1 MEFLFFLLFIAVMIF
16 GVGGVLRAGASTTKA
31 VFKTVS
37 SGGNIIDNFK
47 EEIREMGPLEAQ
59 IVPAKITLGD
69 KLVDVYEVK
78 IRGLLNASYA
88 CDLVLVTS
96 IFDFTSQKYEA
107 ILSSLDFFREKQ
119 TEGFQNVVEVGRIS
133 PNQGYKNWVKVA
145 TLYPETLT
153 ATRSGDRIV
162 RVMVRAM
169 PETEVSKI
177 EYGLHDEGT
186 TIFSTA
192 AISRMINFQEK
203 GWLETIEE
211 REEARVLMVKIAVSV
226 ASHEGSMNPSEG
238 KVIQQWIKKQLESI
252 RESDVD
258 RIKAKLNDAL
268 KAAFADAEGGVLD
281 REALISKL
289 KAIDIK
295 SLNRSL
301 LEFLVDVIGAD
312 GEITASEM
320 ALVRSISEKLGFD
333 YDEVKAMSDKA
344 FLSMDVI
351 PSVEE
356 SLEGLLGIDPSWSKE
371 QILSHLRR
379 EFSKWNGRIQ
389 ALEDPS
395 EKDKAQRMLDAIAAA
410 RKKYGAN

>member
-1 MEFLFFLLFIAVMIF
+1 MEFLFVILFFAVMIF

-47 EEIREMGPLEAQ
+47 EEIREMGPLEVEV
-59 IVPAKITLGD
+59 VPAKITLGD
-69 KLVDVYEVK
+69 RLVDVFEVK
-78 IRGLLNASYA
+78 VRGLLNASYA

-96 IFDFTSQKYEA
+96 IFDFTNQKYEA
-107 ILSSLDFFREKQ
+107 ILSSLDFFKEKQ
-119 TEGFQNVVEVGRIS
+119 TEGFQNIVEVGRIL

-145 TLYPETLT
+145 TLFPETLT
-153 ATRSGDRIV
+153 ATRSGDRVV

-169 PETEVSKI
+169 PATEVNKI

-186 TIFSTA
+186 TIFTTA
-192 AISRMINFQEK
+192 GISRLINFQEK
-203 GWLETIEE
+203 GWLETVEE
-211 REEARVLMVKIAVSV
+211 REEARVLMVKVAVSV
-226 ASHEGSMNPSEG
+226 ASHEGAMNSSEG
-238 KVIQQWIKKQLESI
+238 KVIQQWIKKQLETV
-252 RESDVD
+252 RDSDVE
-258 RIKAKLNDAL
+258 RIKGKLNEAL
-268 KAAFADAEGGVLD
+268 KASFAEVENGTLD
-281 REALISKL
+281 RDALISRL
-289 KAIDIK
+289 KIIDIK

-301 LEFLVDVIGAD
+301 LEFLVDVISAD
-312 GEITASEM
+312 GEITAGEM
-320 ALVRSISEKLGFD
+320 TLIRAISEKLGFD

-356 SLEGLLGIDPSWSKE
+356 SLEGVLGIDPSWNQSE
-371 QILSHLRR
+371 IMSHLRR

-389 ALEDPS
+389 ALEDAN
-395 EKDKAQRMLDAIAAA
+395 EKDKAQKMLDAIAAA

>member
-31 VFKTVS
+31 VFKTDS

-78 IRGLLNASYA
+78 VRGLLNASYA

-107 ILSSLDFFREKQ
+107 ILSSLDFFKEKQ

-145 TLYPETLT
+145 TLFPETLT

-192 AISRMINFQEK
+192 AISRLINFQEK

-268 KAAFADAEGGVLD
+268 KAAFADAEGGFLD

>member
-1 MEFLFFLLFIAVMIF
+1 MEFLFLLLFIAVMIF

-78 IRGLLNASYA
+78 VRGLLKAPYA

-96 IFDFTSQKYEA
+96 IFDFTSQKSEA
-107 ILSSLDFFREKQ
+107 ILSSLDFFQENQ
-119 TEGFQNVVEVGRIS
+119 TEGFQNIVEIGRIL

-145 TLYPETLT
+145 TLFPETLT

-162 RVMVRAM
+162 RVLVRAM
-169 PETEVSKI
+169 PKTEVSKI
-177 EYGLHDEGT
+177 EYGLHEEGT

-192 AISRMINFQEK
+192 AISRSINFQEK
-203 GWLETIEE
+203 GWLETIEQ
-211 REEARVLMVKIAVSV
+211 REEARTLMVKVAVSV

-238 KVIQQWIKKQLESI
+238 KVIQQWIKKHLESI

-258 RIKAKLNDAL
+258 RIKAKLNEAL
-268 KAAFADAEGGVLD
+268 KGAFADVERGVLD
-281 REALISKL
+281 RDELISRL

-301 LEFLVDVIGAD
+301 LEFLVDVISAD
-312 GEITASEM
+312 GEITAGEM

-333 YDEVKAMSDKA
+333 YDEVKAMSEKA

-351 PSVEE
+351 PSVDE

-389 ALEDPS
+389 ALEDPT
-395 EKDKAQRMLDAIAAA
+395 EKDKAQKMLDAIAAA